1 MSAKNNSDEQNT
13 IESTFN
19 NVLSEHSFEQ
29 IIQGSPMII
38 KDMDESGQKEA
49 ILCAISCYINGPVGV
64 GKLSRFPCVDGEF
77 KIREKFN
84 VTAAPWRSFCK
95 SLHYLLPKK
104 LPCLQIKSHG
114 DYWPTDNEMISQ

>member
-1 MSAKNNSDEQNT
+1 MSNKIASDEQNT
-13 IESTFN
+13 IEGTFN
-19 NVLSEHSFEQ
+19 DVVSEYSFEQ

-38 KDMDESGQKEA
+38 KDMDQSKQKEA
-49 ILCAISCYINGPVGV
+49 ILCAISCCINGPVGV
-64 GKLSRFPCVDGEF
+64 GKLSRFPCVEGEF

-104 LPCLQIKSHG
+104 LPCLQIKSNG
-114 DYWPTDNEMISQ
+114 DYWPSDQEMIS